1 MDRAA
6 IHKWIIFSGV
16 IGSVAMPTEADAGF
30 LDFFR
35 RREPTVAYYPP
46 TATPAPAPAAA
57 CGPGYCEQTVLRYVP
72 QTAYRTV
79 WQPVPVT
86 TYRRTV
92 SYNPATGLPMT
103 CTQPCTSYTYQARRV
118 PYTTFRPVYQQVP
131 VTTAAGCNSCQ
142 TNVPAPTTATPYY
155 QTTPSTTVVTPQT
168 PTPSFGSPPTTTDP
182 AGATP
187 WEPATPVSPAPAG
200 DGFSPPPPTTT
211 DPADDRPRIDPQPG
225 DFSSMPRTS
234 PPSSTTGIVTTPN
247 LSSTPPASDPF
258 NRRVPTSA
266 QATWTS
272 DGTQSTGNSGTS
284 VMSPQTPSTTTNLDI
299 RPIPRVEKPQPTQSS
314 DAPPLLNHPR
324 DNTAALIRPIPTNWE
339 SNRIQ
344 WERQV
349 SHDQQ
354 EANPTNNGSRRL
366 NPHRIQQSQP
376 PQWDDSGW
384 RSAKK

>member
-1 MDRAA
+1 
-6 IHKWIIFSGV
+6 
-16 IGSVAMPTEADAGF
+16 MPTEADAGF
-30 LDFFR
+30 LDYFR
-35 RREPTVAYYPP
+35 RRQPTVAYYPT
-46 TATPAPAPAAA
+46 TATPAPAAA

-92 SYNPATGLPMT
+92 SYNPANGLPMT

-142 TNVPAPTTATPYY
+142 TNVPAPVTATPYY

-168 PTPSFGSPPTTTDP
+168 STPSFGSPPPTTTNP

-187 WEPATPVSPAPAG
+187 WEPVTPASPAPAG
-200 DGFSPPPPTTT
+200 GDFSAPPPTTT

-225 DFSSMPRTS
+225 DFSSMPRT
-234 PPSSTTGIVTTPN
+234 PATSSTNGVVTTPN
-247 LSSTPPASDPF
+247 FNSTPPPSDPL

-272 DGTQSTGNSGTS
+272 EGTQSPGSSGTS

-299 RPIPRVEKPQPTQSS
+299 RPIPRLEKPQPTQKLVKLFGTFF
-314 DAPPLLNHPR
+314 PY
-324 DNTAALIRPIPTNWE
+324 
-339 SNRIQ
+339 
-344 WERQV
+344 
-349 SHDQQ
+349 
-354 EANPTNNGSRRL
+354 
-366 NPHRIQQSQP
+366 
-376 PQWDDSGW
+376 
-384 RSAKK
+384 K